1 MTAEACL
8 VSHLVR
14 VSMGVN
20 MYISLDGSVQISFLA
35 RPHLTV
41 CRLSLGEEIIE
52 CS

>member
-1 MTAEACL
+1 MTAEARL

-20 MYISLDGSVQISFLA
+20 SKYVHFQISFLA